1 MRILLFLPFFLSLS
15 DPFLAQIRVDPVL
28 KGDAPPAIFGSQFLE
43 TDSIFEVFDVEKL
56 PVFPGGE
63 KELVCFLAQNIWWP
77 KDCDCAHGI
86 IAVQFVVDTLG
97 ECCNGKILKTPG
109 RCFEPVVA
117 AIFAKMPCWSPSE
130 IRGRKVPVRFM
141 IPIRVHLE

>member
-1 MRILLFLPFFLSLS
+1 MRSLLFFLFFVFLAAPFF
-15 DPFLAQIRVDPVL
+15 AQIRVDPVP
-28 KGDAPPAIFGSQFLE
+28 KEDYIPTIFGSELPK
-43 TDSIFEVFDVEKL
+43 TDRIFEVFDVEKS

-63 KELVCFLAQNIWWP
+63 KELVGFLAQNIWWP

-97 ECCNGKILKTPG
+97 ECCHGEILKTPG

-117 AIFAKMPCWSPSE
+117 AIFAKMPCWSPGE
-130 IRGRKVPVRFM
+130 VRGRKVPVRLT
-141 IPIRVHLE
+141 IPIRVHLK